1 MYYGGDTVEVG
12 LVSILFFQWYK
23 KSRPIFSNG
32 KEGFTISKNKKF
44 TVVGTDIEE
53 VKRLNAN
60 AGMSYREI
68 NEWFAKQQS
77 KTHTSTKRDK

>member
-1 MYYGGDTVEVG
+1 M
-12 LVSILFFQWYK
+12 
-23 KSRPIFSNG
+23 FS
-32 KEGFTISKNKKF
+32 KREDESTISNNKKY

-77 KTHTSTKRDK
+77 KVHTPPKQR